1 MGSSLAIWKTWMI
14 SLSKG
19 TAASTHVDALR
30 GLAAILVAFGHGRL
44 LLIHDTNELTHL
56 TPWVKPFY
64 FMTSLGPSSVMI
76 FFVLS
81 GFLIGSSVI
90 RDMQSRKW
98 NWSKYS
104 IARVSRIYTVLV
116 PALVLGVVID
126 LLGLRCFGS
135 SVVYT
140 TPGYAVFMPESMYE
154 TITAKIFLGNLLS
167 LQEILVPTI
176 GSNHALWSLTN
187 EVWYYVMFPL
197 MLACA
202 YYAKTSPYKAIVCLV
217 ILAAI
222 LWMLTSPILLLFLV
236 WLMGAGIS
244 LLPAARVRPRYA
256 VISAIALLC
265 WLAAQSAKIF
275 AVNDL
280 VTGILTAALVY
291 CLVAMPTSPLPRLYE
306 WLADRLSS
314 ISYTLYLGHTPL
326 MVIVA
331 ALIVR
336 GGPKLN
342 PDSIGIAATV
352 GLLLLAIVY
361 ATGIWFLFERRTGS
375 VRRWLTTKAQLGMT
389 RKPVSDAAG
398 S

>member
-1 MGSSLAIWKTWMI
+1 MI

-19 TAASTHVDALR
+19 TAASTHLDALR
-30 GLAAILVAFGHGRL
+30 GLAAILVAFGHSRL
-44 LLIHDTNELTHL
+44 LLVHDTNELTHPTL
-56 TPWVKPFY
+56 WVKPFY
-64 FMTSLGPSSVMI
+64 FITSLGPSSVMI

-90 RDMQSRKW
+90 RDMQSGKW
-98 NWSKYS
+98 NWTKYS

-116 PALVLGVVID
+116 PALVLGVMID
-126 LLGLRCFGS
+126 LVGLRFFGS
-135 SVVYT
+135 SIVYT
-140 TPGYAVFMPESMYE
+140 TPGYAVFMPDNLYGN
-154 TITAKIFLGNLLS
+154 ITAKIFLGNLLS

-202 YYAKTSPYKAIVCLV
+202 HYAKRALSKAIGCLV

-222 LWMLTSPILLLFLV
+222 FWMLTSPIVLLFLV
-236 WLMGAGIS
+236 WLMGVGIS
-244 LLPAARVRPRYA
+244 LLPTGRVRPLYG
-256 VISAIALLC
+256 VIGAITLLC
-265 WLAAQSAKIF
+265 WLAAQSAKILPGS
-275 AVNDL
+275 DL

-291 CLVAMPTSPLPRLYE
+291 CLVSMPAQPLPRLYE

-326 MVIVA
+326 MVILA
-331 ALIVR
+331 AIIIR
-336 GGPKLN
+336 GGPKLS
-342 PDSIGIAATV
+342 PDILGITATV
-352 GLLLLAIVY
+352 VLLLLSIVY
-361 ATGIWFLFERRTGS
+361 ATGVWFLFERRTGN
-375 VRRWLTTKAQLGMT
+375 VRRWLTRKSELVMT
-389 RKPVSDAAG
+389 RKPLPDAAG